1 MSEENVELAQR
12 ASEMFNRR
20 DLHGFLALMAE
31 DVRFEP
37 QMGPRFEGHDGIHR
51 LWNSLI
57 GGPGFTVEVVRLRD
71 LGADLMLAAVHARG
85 EGVGAVN
92 KPIGYPAAGGRENA
106 FGGASSWMSKRPSKS
121 SACGSRRC
129 RRRTW
134 SWCAECLMRSTG
146 ETLTGPWRRRRMT
159 LRWTGRARSVLS
171 RGLSREGADP
181 KALDVLCRG
190 V

>member
-71 LGADLMLAAVHARG
+71 LGADLVLAAVHARG
-85 EGVGAVN
+85 EGVGGSEQTYWV
-92 KPIGYPAAGGRENA
+92 PSRWRQGGCFWWGVFLDEQEALKVLGLRE
-106 FGGASSWMSKRPSKS
+106 
-121 SACGSRRC
+121 
-129 RRRTW
+129 
-134 SWCAECLMRSTG
+134 
-146 ETLTGPWRRRRMT
+146 
-159 LRWTGRARSVLS
+159 
-171 RGLSREGADP
+171 
-181 KALDVLCRG
+181 
-190 V
+190 

>member
-71 LGADLMLAAVHARG
+71 LGADLVLAAVHARG
-85 EGVGAVN
+85 EGVGASEQTYWVPSRWRQGECFWWGVFLDEQEAL
-92 KPIGYPAAGGRENA
+92 KVLGLRE
-106 FGGASSWMSKRPSKS
+106 
-121 SACGSRRC
+121 
-129 RRRTW
+129 
-134 SWCAECLMRSTG
+134 
-146 ETLTGPWRRRRMT
+146 
-159 LRWTGRARSVLS
+159 
-171 RGLSREGADP
+171 
-181 KALDVLCRG
+181 
-190 V
+190 